1 MRDPCSTANMGF
13 KPLLLLVL
21 SVSKDIRFSLGWN
34 QYGIYHSWWDG
45 IYRETCIEYT
55 CTYILLHTYT
65 LHYIT
70 LHYITLCEL
79 ICTLPLVSKSARTRA
94 RVRESTGAPVFARA
108 SRACTCEMLARSRCA
123 PHGWWGTI
131 YELICFE
138 SSQNITSSGYF
149 GLPLAFGIWWDLT
162 QPCFKDAINEMHS
175 LASSFG
181 LWILWKIV
189 YFEFWTSNCGI

>member
-65 LHYIT
+65 YITLHYIT
-70 LHYITLCEL
+70 LHYIMWAYLHAPACVQVRTH
-79 ICTLPLVSKSARTRA
+79 ARARA
-94 RVRESTGAPVFARA
+94 RVNRRVCLCSCFSSVHMWNARA
-108 SRACTCEMLARSRCA
+108 LALRTPRLVRHHIWTHLFWIK
-123 PHGWWGTI
+123 PK
-131 YELICFE
+131 YNLIW
-138 SSQNITSSGYF
+138 
-149 GLPLAFGIWWDLT
+149 LL
-162 QPCFKDAINEMHS
+162 
-175 LASSFG
+175 
-181 LWILWKIV
+181 
-189 YFEFWTSNCGI
+189 WTSIGFWNLMGPDPTMFQGCHQRDA